1 LGEDGIGGFCD
12 EGQHLCLGLA
22 LWNGND
28 PILKERLFGLT
39 NSEGNHGEDVK
50 ELYYYLDATPT
61 NSYVRMLYKY
71 PQVTYPYQL
80 LIDENR
86 RRGLADSEF
95 ELMDTGV
102 FDEDRYFDV
111 FIEYAKAE
119 VEDLLM
125 RITVHN
131 RGDRIAPLWLLPQV
145 WFRNTWSWTEDQKP
159 SLTFEHPRRL
169 AAIHPHLGQYR
180 IEFERATEFLFCD
193 NETNFQ
199 KLYGMTCPKGFFKD
213 AFHEYVIHGAMAAV
227 NPQQCGTK
235 AAALYKL
242 DISPIGKE
250 TVKLRLRAGKG
261 LKDDFGDFDQVFSDR
276 IREADE
282 FYAEL
287 HGGLEDEEARRVQRQ
302 ALAGMLWNKQSYHYD
317 VSQWLEGDPGQPPPP
332 APRESGRN
340 QEWTHVNIGDVL
352 SMPDKWEYP
361 WFAAWDLGFHSM
373 SHALIDPDF
382 AKH

>member
-1 LGEDGIGGFCD
+1 MTKRFRAVAETTDQPSRNSEKARLEELLRKNKPWRRWGTYLSERQWGTVREDYSTSGAAWDYLPHDHARSRAYRWGEDGIGGLCD
-12 EGQHLCLGLA
+12 DRQHLCLATA
-22 LWNGND
+22 LWNGKD

-61 NSYVRMLYKY
+61 NSYARMLYKY

-95 ELMDTGV
+95 ELMDTDV

-242 DISPIGKE
+242 DISPSGKE

-276 IREADE
+276 
-282 FYAEL
+282 
-287 HGGLEDEEARRVQRQ
+287 
-302 ALAGMLWNKQSYHYD
+302 
-317 VSQWLEGDPGQPPPP
+317 
-332 APRESGRN
+332 
-340 QEWTHVNIGDVL
+340 
-352 SMPDKWEYP
+352 
-361 WFAAWDLGFHSM
+361 
-373 SHALIDPDF
+373 
-382 AKH
+382 